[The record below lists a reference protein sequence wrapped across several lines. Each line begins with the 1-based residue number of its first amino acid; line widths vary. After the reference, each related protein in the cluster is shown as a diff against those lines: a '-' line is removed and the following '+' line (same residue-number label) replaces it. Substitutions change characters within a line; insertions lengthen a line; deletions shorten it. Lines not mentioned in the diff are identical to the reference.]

1 MAPPPDAPS
10 PRRWLVGGGIVTS
23 EAGVLLVQNRRRD
36 GRLDWSPPGGVIDP
50 GETLLG
56 GLTREVA
63 EETGLVVSAWEGPA
77 YEIRAVAPDMGWE
90 LTVEAHVAVEV
101 SGSLGAEDPDGIVVA
116 ARYLAVEECPPLL
129 DAAPRWVAEPL
140 LDWLADRAAAPRTYA
155 YRVDGT
161 PAGRDVRVTRL

>member
-1 MAPPPDAPS
+1 M
-10 PRRWLVGGGIVTS
+10 RQWLVGGGIVTS

-63 EETGLVVSAWEGPA
+63 EETGLTVAEWVGPA
-77 YEIRAVAPDMGWE
+77 YEIRAEAPDMGWR
-90 LTVEAHVAVEV
+90 LTVEAHVAVRVE
-101 SGSLGAEDPDGIVVA
+101 GDLGAEDPDGIVVD
-116 ARYLAVEECPPLL
+116 ARFLAVEDCSGVLG
-129 DAAPRWVAEPL
+129 DGPRWVSEPL
-140 LDWLADRAAAPRTYA
+140 LDWLRDPVERARTYA

-161 PAGRDVRVTRL
+161 LAGRNLSVTRL